1 MNTKDADDKHPLTAG
16 RMNGSL
22 GVAADDREAC
32 ADVVTA
38 VEDLIGGYSREFIL
52 CVLLT
57 VTVNAIHVV
66 EDRTMRRRIEQEYMK
81 ALQFLSAV
89 EEQFQPEDA
98 TDPPDWADQC
108 VAKMVRHVFS
118 AIRYMRHGG
127 IARNTKRCSG
137 HV

>member
-1 MNTKDADDKHPLTAG
+1 MNTKDANDTHLLTAG
-16 RMNGSL
+16 HINEPL
-22 GVAADDREAC
+22 GAAAEDAETC
-32 ADVVTA
+32 ADAVIA
-38 VEDLIGGYSREFIL
+38 VENLIGGYSREFIL

-66 EDRTMRRRIEQEYMK
+66 EDRAMRRRIEQEYIK

-108 VAKMVRHVFS
+108 GAKLMRHVFS
-118 AIRYMRHGG
+118 AIG
-127 IARNTKRCSG
+127 AT
-137 HV
+137 